1 MTLRFLR
8 RIVLEVALT
17 VAGIWYGNAASILLW
32 SAAGAATFAV
42 IQLRG
47 RSAEVGF
54 SLAAVGE
61 RERAEGSWEG
71 ADLLRDATVAIDR
84 FQLTL
89 NADDEVRLLV
99 EAQSSPDGSWERLYL
114 GTLLAHRDYALPA
127 PHTFFGV
134 QGNARVRLTVS
145 RLRKWEPPTPA
156 HAGEIQLGPPLP
168 LSDHTPFHAG
178 RVRFGASRAAT
189 VELSLHGR

>member
-1 MTLRFLR
+1 MTLQFLR
-8 RIVLEVALT
+8 RIVFEVALT

-32 SAAGAATFAV
+32 SVAGAATFAV
-42 IQLRG
+42 VQLRNKP
-47 RSAEVGF
+47 AAVGF

-61 RERAEGSWEG
+61 RERADGSWEG
-71 ADLLRDATVAIDR
+71 ADLMGDATVAIDR

-89 NADDEVRLLV
+89 TPDDEVRLLV
-99 EAQSSPDGSWERLYL
+99 EAQSPDGSWERLYL

-127 PHTFFGV
+127 PQTFFGV

-145 RLRKWEPPTPA
+145 RLRKWEAPVAA
-156 HAGEIQLGPPLP
+156 HAGEIQQGPPLP
-168 LSDHTPFHAG
+168 LSDHTPFHANN
-178 RVRFGASRAAT
+178 VRFTAARAAM